1 MYNNSNLWCRMQKE
15 QTQENCTFHSLFHG
29 VTAAFQM
36 KARNNTITP
45 LCTWKTHF
53 YSYERGTTIDTA
65 QRYTVLLL
73 NSYDSILWVRISN
86 HQKVVA
92 SNTEKIRHHISYCCY
107 VHSRILGIIIAHLK
121 LESLS
126 QYLLSNF

>member
-1 MYNNSNLWCRMQKE
+1 MQKE

-53 YSYERGTTIDTA
+53 YSYERGTT
-65 QRYTVLLL
+65 
-73 NSYDSILWVRISN
+73 N
-86 HQKVVA
+86 
-92 SNTEKIRHHISYCCY
+92 RHSSALYCSPIEF
-107 VHSRILGIIIAHLK
+107 VW
-121 LESLS
+121 
-126 QYLLSNF
+126 